1 MTRLAMIAVLIS
13 LPTTFALAA
22 PDASILP
29 IKDLKGFKPKNT
41 VFKAATRQKPLVIK
55 SEKEAAEHFG
65 MDALAALKKQ
75 VDFEQQIVLVFAW
88 RGSGQDRLSYDVAE
102 SFPEQ
107 VFFRYKPGRTKDL
120 RPHTYVFALRSNVK
134 WRAAK

>member
-1 MTRLAMIAVLIS
+1 MTRFALIVILLS
-13 LPTTFALAA
+13 LPATLALAA
-22 PDASILP
+22 PDATIPP
-29 IKDLKGFKPKNT
+29 IKDVKGIKPNDT
-41 VFKAATRQKPLVIK
+41 VFKAATLQKPLVIK

-65 MDALAALKKQ
+65 MDALSALKKQ

-88 RGSGQDRLSYDVAE
+88 RGSGQDRLAYDVAE

-134 WRAAK
+134 WRAPK